1 MAGTN
6 QNDANSTPG
15 LNFGLIAHWTF
26 DETHGTT
33 LGDSSGNDVNGTLH
47 GFQNGW
53 TAGRVGGA
61 LRFDGVDDHV
71 RFPGQTKLDDIRPFS
86 FSGWIKLDDNGS
98 GYVIAK
104 RSQTT
109 GYWRFSVDNEMTWLV
124 RKGTLST
131 PSVTYNYRPPDFSWQ
146 HIALSW
152 SGHFGNSNLRIYHN
166 GQLVSNATKVGG
178 GGNRVSDANN
188 MFTLGNRPQ
197 GNSSYFKGWMDDFR
211 IWERVITPTEVEGM
225 YLASPETN
233 ATVSGTVSYTGTVPV
248 RSSSGHL
255 MRTVARYANFPCPMD
270 LVIIPSPCPRD
281 MPMI

>member
-1 MAGTN
+1 M
-6 QNDANSTPG
+6 
-15 LNFGLIAHWTF
+15 
-26 DETHGTT
+26 
-33 LGDSSGNDVNGTLH
+33 LGDSSGNDVKGTLH

-61 LRFDGVDDHV
+61 LRFDGLDDHV

-178 GGNRVSDANN
+178 GVIGYPMPIICSPSAIVHRAILPISRD
-188 MFTLGNRPQ
+188 
-197 GNSSYFKGWMDDFR
+197 GWMTF
-211 IWERVITPTEVEGM
+211 E
-225 YLASPETN
+225 
-233 ATVSGTVSYTGTVPV
+233 SGSV
-248 RSSSGHL
+248 
-255 MRTVARYANFPCPMD
+255 
-270 LVIIPSPCPRD
+270 
-281 MPMI
+281 